1 MPRPRL
7 FVFLVVA
14 MLVPS
19 ALPARARAQ
28 DAAADSLAEEDSLGG
43 APEGAFP
50 VPIVDPRLTLLGDTL
65 SPGDTTRPKFSELP
79 EFYPDTV
86 VDPYVAPRPGARP
99 AWMLT
104 GEELVGRGAFSLLDI
119 LESEFPVWSLDLGGG
134 GVNTY
139 LGPALGTV
147 SGVEVFVD
155 GVAVGDPLTAAW
167 DLRQIPLE
175 AIARVAWYPG
185 PQSAV
190 WGGKG
195 TAGVLAITTRRS
207 LASSARSLLA
217 FSAGSFDTET
227 FSGRFGRPVT
237 WHGDVFVAANF
248 DGTNGFLGSGDFT
261 RNQTLLKA
269 GWRPWLGHRFEAS
282 RIGDDF
288 SGEDNRLGLAG
299 VQEQDLSVWHLSYV
313 GALGP
318 VEARAHYARTRM
330 DLDENFDFRDAL
342 GLIGTGERSDARLDL
357 TVSRGPLSIWWS
369 GARGEEEASSGHIVF
384 VNGQGTNLLD
394 PPEGVQGLVNP
405 RTTLELGGGAGLAMA
420 DGRLAG
426 HVAVRR
432 LDHDNW
438 AEGGTAWQVAAS
450 GRPVEG
456 LEVSLAA
463 GRAVRPPDFPEM
475 SILWTLAEAEVDVHP
490 GRPAEPTAL
499 EAWREVRGEV
509 AYGGEGWRAAA
520 RAWSADA
527 DGALVWLPPTAWIG
541 FDPVAEGVRVGE
553 EGFNTFDALDLSAS
567 GVEGEVA
574 FPLPWGLRGR
584 AVARRTTVEAAD
596 TGERLPYLPETQA
609 LGQLRY
615 ARRFFPSRDLLIEA
629 RLTGRYS
636 GERTTLDGEALPSY
650 LATDVLLQGTIINF
664 TIFVSFKNVGGL
676 SYRAE
681 EAFFLPG
688 REGYFGVNWRFR
700 N

>member
-7 FVFLVVA
+7 FLSLAVV
-14 MLVPS
+14 LLLPS

-28 DAAADSLAEEDSLGG
+28 GAVPDSVAPADSLGG

-50 VPIVDPRLTLLGDTL
+50 VPVVDARLTLLGDTL
-65 SPGDTTRPKFSELP
+65 APGDTVRPKFSELP

-99 AWMLT
+99 AWTLE
-104 GEELVGRGAFSLLDI
+104 GEELVGRGAFSLLDVI
-119 LESEFPVWSLDLGGG
+119 ESEFPTWSLDLGGG

-155 GVAVGDPLTAAW
+155 GVAIGDPLSIAW
-167 DLRQIPLE
+167 DLRQLPLE
-175 AIARVAWYPG
+175 SIARVAWYPG
-185 PQSAV
+185 PQAAA
-190 WGGKG
+190 WGGRG

-207 LASSARSLLA
+207 LAPSARSLLA

-227 FSGRFGRPVT
+227 FSGRFGRPLT

-248 DGTNGFLGSGDFT
+248 DATDGFLGTGDFT
-261 RNQTLLKA
+261 RNQTVFKA
-269 GWRPWLGHRFEAS
+269 GWRPWLGHRFEAT
-282 RIGDDF
+282 RFGDDF
-288 SGEDNRLGLAG
+288 SGEDNRVGLAG
-299 VQEQDLSVWHLSYV
+299 VQEQDRSTWHLSYV

-318 VEARAHYARTRM
+318 VEARAHYARTHF
-330 DLDENFDFRDAL
+330 DVAENFDFDDAL
-342 GLIGTGERSDARLDL
+342 GLVGTGERSDARLDL
-357 TVSRGPLSIWWS
+357 TFERGPVSIWGS
-369 GARGEEEASSGHIVF
+369 GARGEEEASSGNLLF
-384 VNGQGTNLLD
+384 VNGIGTNLLD
-394 PPEGVQGLVNP
+394 PPDAVQGLVNP
-405 RTTLELGGGAGLAMA
+405 RVTRELGGGAGLTTAG
-420 DGRLAG
+420 GRVAG
-426 HVAVRR
+426 HVALRR
-432 LDHDNW
+432 LDHDDF
-438 AEGGTAWQVAAS
+438 AESGTAWQAAVT
-450 GRPVEG
+450 GRPVEH
-456 LEVSLAA
+456 LEVSVAA
-463 GRAVRPPDFPEM
+463 GRAPRPPDFGEM
-475 SILWTLAEAEVDVHP
+475 ALLWSLAEGEVDVHP
-490 GRPAEPTAL
+490 GRAAEPTVL
-499 EAWREVRGEV
+499 EVWKEVRGQV

-527 DGALVWLPPTAWIG
+527 EGAFVWLPPSAWVG
-541 FDPVAEGVRVGE
+541 FDPVAEGVRLGE

-584 AVARRTTVEAAD
+584 AVARRTTVEVSG

-615 ARRFFPSRDLLIEA
+615 ANRFFPSRDLLIEA

-636 GERTTLDGEALPSY
+636 GDRTTVDGSTLPSY
-650 LATDVLLQGTIINF
+650 FATDILLQGTIINF
-664 TIFVSFKNVGGL
+664 TIFVSFKNLGGL
-676 SYRAE
+676 AYRTE

>member
-7 FVFLVVA
+7 FVSLVVA
-14 MLVPS
+14 MLLPS
-19 ALPARARAQ
+19 ALPSPAGAQ
-28 DAAADSLAEEDSLGG
+28 EAAADSLVEEDSLGVV
-43 APEGAFP
+43 PEGAFP

-65 SPGDTTRPKFSELP
+65 APGDTARPRFSELP
-79 EFYPDTV
+79 EFYPDAV
-86 VDPYVAPRPGARP
+86 IDPYVAPRPGTRP
-99 AWMLT
+99 AWTLD
-104 GEELVGRGAFSLLDI
+104 GEALIGRGAFNLLDV
-119 LESEFPVWSLDLGGG
+119 LESEFPVWSLDLGGS
-134 GVNTY
+134 GVNSF

-155 GVAVGDPLTAAW
+155 GVAAGDPLSAAW

-185 PQSAV
+185 PQAAV

-195 TAGVLAITTRRS
+195 TTGVLAITTRRS
-207 LASSARSLLA
+207 LAPSARSLLA

-248 DGTNGFLGSGDFT
+248 DGTDGFSGAGDFT
-261 RNQTLLKA
+261 RNQTVLKA
-269 GWRPWLGHRFEAS
+269 GWRPRLGHRFEAS

-288 SGEDNRLGLAG
+288 SGEDNRIGLAG
-299 VQEQDLSVWHLSYV
+299 VQEQDHSSWHLSYV
-313 GALGP
+313 GDLGP
-318 VEARAHYARTRM
+318 ITARAHYAHTRL
-330 DLDENFDFRDAL
+330 DLDENFDFDDVL
-342 GLIGTGERSDARLDL
+342 GLVGSGERTDARLDL
-357 TVSRGPLSIWWS
+357 TFARGPVSVW
-369 GARGEEEASSGHIVF
+369 GAAGRGEEEASSGHVLF

-394 PPEGVQGLVNP
+394 PPAGVQGLVNP
-405 RTTLELGGGAGLAMA
+405 RKTFELGGGAGVTLPG
-420 DGRLAG
+420 DRLAG

-438 AEGGTAWQVAAS
+438 AEDGTAWQAGVT
-450 GRPVEG
+450 GRPAER
-456 LEVSLAA
+456 LEVSLSA

-475 SILWTLAEAEVDVHP
+475 ALLWTLAEAEVDVHP
-490 GRPAEPTAL
+490 GRPAEPTVP
-499 EAWREVRGEV
+499 ETWREVRGEV
-509 AYGGEGWRAAA
+509 AYGGDGWRAAG

-527 DGALVWLPPTAWIG
+527 DGAFVWLPPTAWLG
-541 FDPVAEGVRVGE
+541 FDPVAEGIRLGE
-553 EGFNTFDALDLSAS
+553 DGFNTFDALDLSAS
-567 GVEGEVA
+567 GLEGEVA
-574 FPLPWGLRGR
+574 FPLPWGLVAR
-584 AVARRTTVEAAD
+584 AVARRTTVEVAD

-615 ARRFFPSRDLLIEA
+615 ARRFFPSRDLLVEA

-636 GERTTLDGEALPSY
+636 GERTTIDGETLPSY
-650 LATDVLLQGTIINF
+650 LATDVLLQGTIVNF

-676 SYRAE
+676 NYRTE